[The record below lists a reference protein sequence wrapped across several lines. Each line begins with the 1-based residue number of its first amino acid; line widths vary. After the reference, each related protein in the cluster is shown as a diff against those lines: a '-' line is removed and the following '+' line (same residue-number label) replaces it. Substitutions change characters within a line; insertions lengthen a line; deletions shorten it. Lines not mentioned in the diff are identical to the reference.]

1 MQETGSI
8 HGPGRSHMTW
18 GNKAPGP
25 QLLSLH
31 GKAQEPQLQKPA
43 CPSAHA
49 LQQEKPPYW
58 EACAPQQWGSP
69 VHDN

>member
-49 LQQEKPPYW
+49 LQQEKPPY
-58 EACAPQQWGSP
+58 
-69 VHDN
+69 